1 MDAFDRKILHQLQ
14 QDARVSMTQLGEMV
28 GLSASAAH
36 RRVKLLEEAGVIR
49 RYAAVLDP
57 EALGLRVELFVTVAL
72 TSQTNS
78 VLEAFEA
85 AVRRVPDVVECH
97 LLAGRSDYLMRILIS
112 DMAEYEALHRSRLT
126 LLPGVAKMETTFNLR
141 TVTPYRG
148 LPIGT
153 IKREPTHPE
162 S

>member
-1 MDAFDRKILHQLQ
+1 MEI
-14 QDARVSMTQLGEMV
+14 RVEDLTGAEHL
-28 GLSASAAH
+28 
-36 RRVKLLEEAGVIR
+36 
-49 RYAAVLDP
+49 
-57 EALGLRVELFVTVAL
+57 ALCGLRLLHFHDHLGSGEDFGWCLDDLGACGAIGF
-72 TSQTNS
+72 
-78 VLEAFEA
+78 
-85 AVRRVPDVVECH
+85 VRRVPEVVECH
-97 LLAGRSDYLMRILIS
+97 LLAGRSDYLMRIVIS